1 MRLPEDDTQPL
12 LWRLVSPEET
22 GGGSVAVG
30 ETDPLLAGLLPRYPA
45 WVLVPSDRIAFH
57 QVTLP
62 HRTWRQRL
70 QVLPFLLEEQLA
82 TDIEQLHFAILH
94 QTGGRCNVAVV
105 EKSVM
110 HHWLTYCGQLGVR
123 EVRLLPDV
131 LMLPLATEGWS
142 AVRLAGQWLFRSDRY
157 AGMTVELSW
166 LTQFLSLTAPPV
178 IESYSVPPAQCM
190 GLESTEWRTQPVRDL
205 LQLAA
210 ECEGYDGADLR
221 QGIFARQGTWY
232 ARFRPWRYVAGALLA
247 CVFLAGSNAGL
258 AHYRLWQQAEF
269 WQHES
274 VRVYQ
279 ELFPGETVV
288 KDPHRQMLRHLQQS
302 TSNNM
307 PELGGVI
314 HQLQQLLPETST
326 IRLQALAW
334 DSSSQTLK
342 IDLQAASFQALEH
355 FQQSAGE
362 KYIIQPGEIRQQ
374 PHGVESRLI
383 LRMNNE
389 RS

>member
-1 MRLPEDDTQPL
+1 MEGGAFPDHSATVWINDEGGSLKKNNKHVEAGRLFLRLPEDDSEPL
-12 LWRLVSPEET
+12 LWRLIAPEET
-22 GGGSVAVG
+22 GAGSVAVG
-30 ETDPLLAGLLPRYPA
+30 ETDPQLVGLLSRYPA
-45 WVLVPSDRIAFH
+45 WVLVPSGRIAFH

-94 QTGGRCNVAVV
+94 QSGDRCDVAVV
-105 EKSVM
+105 EKAVM
-110 HHWLTYCGQLGVR
+110 HRWLAYCGQLGVR

-142 AVRLAGQWLFRSDRY
+142 AVKLAGQWLFRRDRY

-166 LTQFLSLTAPPV
+166 LTHFLSLTAPPV
-178 IESYSVPPAQCM
+178 IESYSVPPVPCP
-190 GLESTEWRTQPVRDL
+190 GPKTTEWRNQPGRDL
-205 LQLAA
+205 LQLVA
-210 ECEGYDGADLR
+210 EGDGYDGADLR
-221 QGIFARQGTWY
+221 QGEFARQGTWY

-258 AHYRLWQQAEF
+258 AHYRLWQQAQF
-269 WQHES
+269 WRYES

-279 ELFPGETVV
+279 QLFPSEKAV
-288 KDPHRQMLRHLQQS
+288 KDPRRQMLRHLQQS
-302 TSNNM
+302 TGNNI
-307 PELGGVI
+307 PELGSVMR
-314 HQLQQLLPETST
+314 QLQQLLSETST

-342 IDLQAASFQALEH
+342 ID
-355 FQQSAGE
+355 
-362 KYIIQPGEIRQQ
+362 
-374 PHGVESRLI
+374 
-383 LRMNNE
+383 
-389 RS
+389 